1 MEVKDILTP
10 ETLTLFLYFVV
21 PGFVALQFYDAIVPG
36 ERRNFG
42 ESTIQLI
49 AYSLFD
55 YVILSGA
62 LLYSAK
68 AGTPWFVAIVAR
80 LIYFIIAPVAI
91 VLAFYY
97 LRITRPKWW
106 RWVLQRLHVQVPSP
120 IPTAWDRFFLEERG
134 CYILF
139 HMKSKEIIGGAF
151 GGSSAA
157 TLHPNSQQVYVEQMW
172 IVDPSTQAFVQKK
185 ARTMGGIIKM
195 DDCDYIEM
203 FTVDDLPAGSVV
215 PQPEGDAAGT
225 SAPQSGKDAAHG

>member
-21 PGFVALQFYDAIVPG
+21 PGFIALQFYDAIVPG

-68 AGTPWFVAIVAR
+68 AGTPWFVAVVAR

-91 VLAFYY
+91 VHY
-97 LRITRPKWW
+97 LCTF
-106 RWVLQRLHVQVPSP
+106 RLSSSGYHFQH
-120 IPTAWDRFFLEERG
+120 
-134 CYILF
+134 YILRF
-139 HMKSKEIIGGAF
+139 NCS
-151 GGSSAA
+151 
-157 TLHPNSQQVYVEQMW
+157 
-172 IVDPSTQAFVQKK
+172 
-185 ARTMGGIIKM
+185 
-195 DDCDYIEM
+195 CDHYM
-203 FTVDDLPAGSVV
+203 
-215 PQPEGDAAGT
+215 
-225 SAPQSGKDAAHG
+225 